1 MPKCTVCTHPDFQAI
16 DQALLAGNGTLAALS
31 RQYGPS
37 PSALHRHKKHL
48 QEKIFE
54 ARRCLD
60 HNLRQG
66 YLFKLNQTLAEVE
79 AASAKA
85 QAADNVD
92 QVFKGARV
100 KNRLIRD
107 LSKMETT
114 WDTNT
119 VYRLMA
125 STQWQSQDCLLP
137 TEPEFLAA
145 GHKILAEALFHPC
158 PEPTPDL
165 DAEDDDNL
173 DRVEPKSPALS
184 SLSPEILAALHPD
197 LLDTLTQP
205 PNPAAPPRR
214 QREISAKSAPK
225 TAARKHNNQPNQ
237 IDKPYTKNT
246 RKNARLAPP
255 AASPQPPCHPLE
267 TRNSELGTQNSELET
282 PPHESLFDR
291 LRRKWAQTAP
301 ASGYSCDSE
310 KFYEEY
316 LQAKEAAGLP
326 DPPALPEDPQSA
338 PHSVLNPCAA
348 PPAVLTSSASDAI
361 SAHRSASP
369 SELGT
374 QDSELSFPDPSC
386 HPDSTMTMTKED
398 YDRFCPRPDPNPP
411 DPDKPLNPLTHP
423 ADYLFALTHGYR
435 RDNPPKHIPDRR
447 WEEDFGNPRKF
458 QGTY

>member
-16 DQALLAGNGTLAALS
+16 DQALLAGNGTLEALS

-54 ARRCLD
+54 ARRRLD

-79 AASAKA
+79 IASAKA

-107 LSKMETT
+107 LSKMETP

-165 DAEDDDNL
+165 DAEDDDDL
-173 DRVEPKSPALS
+173 DCVEPKSPALS

-197 LLDTLTQP
+197 LLASLLDTLHPT
-205 PNPAAPPRR
+205 AKPRGPHR
-214 QREISAKSAPK
+214 DASAKSA
-225 TAARKHNNQPNQ
+225 RNQRQ
-237 IDKPYTKNT
+237 KPLPGNIIINKIKKISLMQKNT
-246 RKNARLAPP
+246 RKNSPVGRESTRR
-255 AASPQPPCHPLE
+255 AAS
-267 TRNSELGTQNSELET
+267 
-282 PPHESLFDR
+282 
-291 LRRKWAQTAP
+291 AQ
-301 ASGYSCDSE
+301 
-310 KFYEEY
+310 
-316 LQAKEAAGLP
+316 
-326 DPPALPEDPQSA
+326 
-338 PHSVLNPCAA
+338 A
-348 PPAVLTSSASDAI
+348 PPAVKPSCSPPVNFTPELPPETGPRPPDPASPQHQTQPPVAPDPFLQAFPYLVCKTSSRKLPRPQSPPVPATTISPEPIHHGLQEDNRLKNNSAPGELAVAS
-361 SAHRSASP
+361 
-369 SELGT
+369 
-374 QDSELSFPDPSC
+374 
-386 HPDSTMTMTKED
+386 
-398 YDRFCPRPDPNPP
+398 RPDPAPSQEP
-411 DPDKPLNPLTHP
+411 GEIIPLNISERC
-423 ADYLFALTHGYR
+423 YR
-435 RDNPPKHIPDRR
+435 GI
-447 WEEDFGNPRKF
+447 
-458 QGTY
+458 Y

>member
-16 DQALLAGNGTLAALS
+16 DQALLAGNGTLEALS

-79 AASAKA
+79 IASAKA

-107 LSKMETT
+107 LSKMETP
-114 WDTNT
+114 WDTTT

-165 DAEDDDNL
+165 DAEDDDDL
-173 DRVEPKSPALS
+173 DCVEPKSPALS

-197 LLDTLTQP
+197 LLASLLDTLTP
-205 PNPAAPPRR
+205 PPDPADPTATPARN
-214 QREISAKSAPK
+214 QREISAKNRFP
-225 TAARKHNNQPNQ
+225 
-237 IDKPYTKNT
+237 
-246 RKNARLAPP
+246 
-255 AASPQPPCHPLE
+255 E
-267 TRNSELGTQNSELET
+267 TIIIN
-282 PPHESLFDR
+282 
-291 LRRKWAQTAP
+291 KI
-301 ASGYSCDSE
+301 
-310 KFYEEY
+310 K
-316 LQAKEAAGLP
+316 
-326 DPPALPEDPQSA
+326 
-338 PHSVLNPCAA
+338 
-348 PPAVLTSSASDAI
+348 
-361 SAHRSASP
+361 
-369 SELGT
+369 
-374 QDSELSFPDPSC
+374 
-386 HPDSTMTMTKED
+386 
-398 YDRFCPRPDPNPP
+398 
-411 DPDKPLNPLTHP
+411 
-423 ADYLFALTHGYR
+423 
-435 RDNPPKHIPDRR
+435 
-447 WEEDFGNPRKF
+447 
-458 QGTY
+458 

>member
-16 DQALLAGNGTLAALS
+16 DQALLAGNGTLEALS

-48 QEKIFE
+48 QEKISQ

-79 AASAKA
+79 IASAKA
-85 QAADNVD
+85 LAADNVD

-145 GHKILAEALFHPC
+145 GHKILAEALFHSC

-165 DAEDDDNL
+165 DAEDDDDL
-173 DRVEPKSPALS
+173 DCVEPESPALS

-197 LLDTLTQP
+197 LLASLLDTLTPP

-225 TAARKHNNQPNQ
+225 TA
-237 IDKPYTKNT
+237 
-246 RKNARLAPP
+246 
-255 AASPQPPCHPLE
+255 
-267 TRNSELGTQNSELET
+267 
-282 PPHESLFDR
+282 
-291 LRRKWAQTAP
+291 
-301 ASGYSCDSE
+301 
-310 KFYEEY
+310 
-316 LQAKEAAGLP
+316 
-326 DPPALPEDPQSA
+326 
-338 PHSVLNPCAA
+338 
-348 PPAVLTSSASDAI
+348 
-361 SAHRSASP
+361 
-369 SELGT
+369 
-374 QDSELSFPDPSC
+374 
-386 HPDSTMTMTKED
+386 
-398 YDRFCPRPDPNPP
+398 
-411 DPDKPLNPLTHP
+411 
-423 ADYLFALTHGYR
+423 
-435 RDNPPKHIPDRR
+435 
-447 WEEDFGNPRKF
+447 PRK
-458 QGTY
+458 Q

>member
-1 MPKCTVCTHPDFQAI
+1 MNFSLFTGVRHAKCTVCTHPDFQAI
-16 DQALLAGNGTLAALS
+16 DQALLAGNGTLEALS

-48 QEKIFE
+48 QEKISQ

-79 AASAKA
+79 IASAKA

-107 LSKMETT
+107 LSKMETP

-145 GHKILAEALFHPC
+145 GHKILAEALFHSC

-165 DAEDDDNL
+165 DAEDDDDL
-173 DRVEPKSPALS
+173 DCVEPKSPALS

-197 LLDTLTQP
+197 LLASLLDTLTPP

-225 TAARKHNNQPNQ
+225 TASRKHNNQQNQ
-237 IDKPYTKNT
+237 KDKPYAK
-246 RKNARLAPP
+246 K
-255 AASPQPPCHPLE
+255 
-267 TRNSELGTQNSELET
+267 T
-282 PPHESLFDR
+282 P
-291 LRRKWAQTAP
+291 
-301 ASGYSCDSE
+301 E
-310 KFYEEY
+310 K
-316 LQAKEAAGLP
+316 
-326 DPPALPEDPQSA
+326 
-338 PHSVLNPCAA
+338 
-348 PPAVLTSSASDAI
+348 
-361 SAHRSASP
+361 
-369 SELGT
+369 
-374 QDSELSFPDPSC
+374 
-386 HPDSTMTMTKED
+386 
-398 YDRFCPRPDPNPP
+398 
-411 DPDKPLNPLTHP
+411 
-423 ADYLFALTHGYR
+423 
-435 RDNPPKHIPDRR
+435 IPV
-447 WEEDFGNPRKF
+447 
-458 QGTY
+458 

>member
-79 AASAKA
+79 IASAKA

-107 LSKMETT
+107 LSKMETP

-145 GHKILAEALFHPC
+145 GHKILADALFHPC
-158 PEPTPDL
+158 PEPPPDL
-165 DAEDDDNL
+165 DAEDDDDL
-173 DRVEPKSPALS
+173 DCVEPESPALS

-197 LLDTLTQP
+197 LLASLLDTLTQP
-205 PNPAAPPRR
+205 PDPATPPRR

-225 TAARKHNNQPNQ
+225 TASRKHNNQPNQ
-237 IDKPYTKNT
+237 KDKPYAKKHPKKFPC
-246 RKNARLAPP
+246 RAGKH
-255 AASPQPPCHPLE
+255 PQGGVCP
-267 TRNSELGTQNSELET
+267 
-282 PPHESLFDR
+282 
-291 LRRKWAQTAP
+291 
-301 ASGYSCDSE
+301 
-310 KFYEEY
+310 
-316 LQAKEAAGLP
+316 
-326 DPPALPEDPQSA
+326 
-338 PHSVLNPCAA
+338 
-348 PPAVLTSSASDAI
+348 SAS
-361 SAHRSASP
+361 
-369 SELGT
+369 
-374 QDSELSFPDPSC
+374 
-386 HPDSTMTMTKED
+386 
-398 YDRFCPRPDPNPP
+398 
-411 DPDKPLNPLTHP
+411 
-423 ADYLFALTHGYR
+423 R
-435 RDNPPKHIPDRR
+435 R
-447 WEEDFGNPRKF
+447 
-458 QGTY
+458 